1 MAGSQVVKER
11 HPLLI
16 SDCSTINGSSIF
28 QLLRVSIPMGG
39 HALTIYEKPY
49 EQIELNTP
57 AARQA
62 LVDNIKYYLLEGY
75 RPIILANAI
84 FKTYWFK
91 AIENIG

>member
-1 MAGSQVVKER
+1 MKK
-11 HPLLI
+11 
-16 SDCSTINGSSIF
+16 T
-28 QLLRVSIPMGG
+28 
-39 HALTIYEKPY
+39 Y